1 MFVHCQKT
9 FFEFIPLIPLPFWRS
24 SHRSM
29 AFPHTSLRPFF
40 CDMSFLSA
48 EPAVAAAATATPNN
62 VRLDAFNEDNIDQ
75 WFQSHRFEFHNNQIV
90 KPADK
95 SSLARVK
102 LPKSITGVY
111 MAELDALFL
120 QDDPYEALCD
130 FIVSQF
136 GRNKWAAYFDLL
148 RLPCTVED
156 TKPSLMY
163 ARLKRFL
170 PHRADQNNELFMAM
184 FLLCLPPST
193 REQVGAADHTTVAAM
208 VKHADRVWL
217 FRSGSDPV
225 VATAAEHRSR
235 SPASSPGRRVD
246 KKSKRSKSRSAN
258 PVSFQNFRNPPNG
271 SCKFHNYYGVRAN
284 KCVPP
289 CNQSE
294 N

>member
-48 EPAVAAAATATPNN
+48 EPAVAAATTATPNN

-163 ARLKRFL
+163 ARLKSLL
-170 PHRADQNNELFMAM
+170 PTGADSNNEIFMAM
-184 FLLCLPPST
+184 FLLRLPPST
-193 REQVGAADHTTVAAM
+193 REQVGATNHATVTAM
-208 VKHADRVWL
+208 VKHADRVWS
-217 FRSGSDPV
+217 FR
-225 VATAAEHRSR
+225 VAQTRWSPPPRSTAVGAPLLHRASAATKRVANAPKVAAPTR
-235 SPASSPGRRVD
+235 SVSKIFGTRPTARASSTITTV
-246 KKSKRSKSRSAN
+246 
-258 PVSFQNFRNPPNG
+258 
-271 SCKFHNYYGVRAN
+271 
-284 KCVPP
+284 
-289 CNQSE
+289 
-294 N
+294 